1 MDQRGAVTDQLAD
14 VIRVAQL
21 VHKTGTLIAER
32 EGGNGVEQG
41 RITFVDGRVT
51 EAIAGHLSGHMAFNW
66 LNTWGTCRFVFVP
79 PSPSTT
85 SSSGLLQSS
94 AQGLMRTTDRL
105 TPPPTPAPTS
115 NAPFRIR
122 DVNEVLPLFGS
133 MGLTRA
139 HRQLFL
145 LVDGQRSVSDLRRL
159 SARGAD
165 EVRKL
170 LAELEDAGLIQLPTG
185 FD

>member
-14 VIRVAQL
+14 VIRIAQL
-21 VHKTGTLIAER
+21 VHKTGTLIVER
-32 EGGNGVEQG
+32 DGGSGGLEQG
-41 RITFVDGRVT
+41 RITFVEGRVT
-51 EAIAGHLSGHMAFNW
+51 EAVAGHLSGHMAFNW
-66 LNTWGTCRFVFVP
+66 LNTWGTCRFVFVTS
-79 PSPSTT
+79 SPSMT
-85 SSSGLLQSS
+85 SSSDLLRSS
-94 AQGLMRTTDRL
+94 TQGLARTTDRL
-105 TPPPTPAPTS
+105 TPPPTPAPTG

-145 LVDGQRSVSDLRRL
+145 LIDGQRSVSDLKRL
-159 SARGAD
+159 SARGIE

-170 LAELEDAGLIQLPTG
+170 LADLQDAGLIQLPS
-185 FD
+185 